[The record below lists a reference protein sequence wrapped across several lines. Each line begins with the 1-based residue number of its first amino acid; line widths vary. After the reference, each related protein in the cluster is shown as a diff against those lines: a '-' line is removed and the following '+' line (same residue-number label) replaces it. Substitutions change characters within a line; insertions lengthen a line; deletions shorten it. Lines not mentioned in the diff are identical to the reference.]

1 MIMNK
6 KEIKKP
12 TSGKKVA
19 NVPIVMQLEALECGA
34 ASLTMVMAYYGKWV
48 PLEQVRVDCGV
59 SRNGSNAKNIC
70 RAAAKYGFVTK
81 GRARNLK
88 NLREK
93 GKFPAIIHWGGGHF
107 VVLDGFRGNKAIL
120 NDPAKGLVKVDLETF
135 DKIYTGI
142 YIEITPGEDFEP
154 GGKRKSILT
163 FAKKRLKG
171 AAALI
176 AFFAITTIV
185 FYLFTIVNPV
195 LNQVFVDSLLGGNN
209 PDWLL
214 PFIFIFGGIGLLQ
227 VIVTA
232 VNCLYQYKIR
242 GKLDLIGSTTY
253 MWKILRMPID
263 FFSQRM
269 VGDLQQRQN
278 ENATIA
284 ETLVNVFAPLFFNA
298 IMLIIYLVV
307 MVNKSWFLALIGV
320 VTVLINIFAS
330 RFISKAR
337 INISRVQSR
346 DNARLSSMTAKGIEM
361 IETIKSNG
369 AETSYFSSWKESADS
384 VYAQNLKMA
393 KTNQFLGLIP
403 AFVAM
408 IADYSVLILGVY
420 LTMNGYF
427 TIGSILAFQG
437 LLSSFMSPAT
447 TLITSGQTLQEMRS
461 QMERVDDVLDYPL
474 DPNVTREI
482 KMERVSK
489 IKGNL
494 ILKDLTF
501 GYSRLG
507 QPVLSNFNLEIKQ
520 GQKVA
525 IVGSTGSGKSTVSKL
540 ISGLYSPWSGEI
552 IFDGKRIEEID
563 HEIFT
568 SSIAVVDQDI
578 TLYEDTIMNNLKM
591 WDQSIADYEV
601 IMACNDAQIHK
612 TIVAREGGY
621 NAPVLEGG
629 KNFSGGEKQRMEI
642 ARSLAMDPSIIIL
655 DEATSAL
662 DAKTEYDVVRA
673 IKERGITTI
682 VIAHRLSTIRDAD
695 LIVVLNHGV
704 IAEQGTHDELMA
716 KKGAYYELVT
726 NE

>member
-1 MIMNK
+1 MKK
-6 KEIKKP
+6 KEVRKP
-12 TSGKKVA
+12 ASGKKVA
-19 NVPIVMQLEALECGA
+19 DVPIIMQLEALECGA
-34 ASLTMVMAYYGKWV
+34 ASLTMIMAYYGKWV

-70 RAAAKYGFVTK
+70 KAAAKYGFKTK
-81 GRARNLK
+81 GYAYNVK
-88 NLREK
+88 KLREK

-120 NDPAKGLVKVDLETF
+120 NDPAKGLVKLDLETF
-135 DKIYTGI
+135 DKFFTGI
-142 YIEITPGEDFEP
+142 YIEFTPTEEFEP
-154 GGKRKSILT
+154 GGKRKSVLA
-163 FAKKRLKG
+163 FARKRLKG

-185 FYLFTIVNPV
+185 FYLFAIVDPV
-195 LNQVFVDSLLGGNN
+195 MNQVFVDYLLGGNN

-227 VIVTA
+227 VIVTT
-232 VNCLYQYKIR
+232 VQCLYQYKIR

-278 ENATIA
+278 ENASIA
-284 ETLVNVFAPLFFNA
+284 ETLVNVFAPLLFNT
-298 IMLIIYLVV
+298 IMLVVYLVV
-307 MVNKSWFLALIGV
+307 MINKSWILTLIGV
-320 VTVLINIFAS
+320 ATVLINIFVS
-330 RFISKAR
+330 QYISKVR
-337 INISRVQSR
+337 INISRVQAR
-346 DNARLSSMTAKGIEM
+346 DNARLGAMTSKGIEM

-369 AETSYFSSWKESADS
+369 AEQSYFSSWQEAADS

-403 AFVAM
+403 AFVSMLAN
-408 IADYSVLILGVY
+408 YSVLLLGVY
-420 LTMNGYF
+420 LTIKGNF
-427 TIGSILAFQG
+427 TVGSILAFQG
-437 LLSSFMSPAT
+437 LLTAFMSPAMT
-447 TLITSGQTLQEMRS
+447 IINSGQTLQEMRT
-461 QMERVDDVLDYPL
+461 QMERVDDVLEYPL
-474 DPNVTREI
+474 DANVTREI
-482 KMERVSK
+482 EMEHVSK

-501 GYSRLG
+501 GYSRLDT
-507 QPVLSNFNLEIKQ
+507 PVLSNFNLEIKQ
-520 GQKVA
+520 CQKVA
-525 IVGSTGSGKSTVSKL
+525 IVGSTGSGKSTISKL
-540 ISGLYSPWSGEI
+540 ISGLYAPWSGEI

-591 WDQSIADYEV
+591 WDQSITDYEV
-601 IMACNDAQIHK
+601 ILAANDAQIHK
-612 TIVAREGGY
+612 TIAAREGGY

-695 LIVVLNHGV
+695 LIVVLDHGHIV
-704 IAEQGTHDELMA
+704 EQGNHDELMA
-716 KKGAYYELVT
+716 RKGAYYDLVT

>member
-1 MIMNK
+1 MKN

-12 TSGKKVA
+12 ASGKKVA
-19 NVPIVMQLEALECGA
+19 NVPIIMQLEALECGA

-70 RAAAKYGFVTK
+70 RAAAKYGFKTK
-81 GRARNLK
+81 GYAYNVKKLK
-88 NLREK
+88 EK

-135 DKIYTGI
+135 DKIFTGI
-142 YIEITPGEDFEP
+142 YIEISPDEGFEP
-154 GGKRKSILT
+154 GGKRKSVLT

-171 AAALI
+171 AASLI
-176 AFFAITTIV
+176 SFFAITTIV

-209 PDWLL
+209 PEWLL
-214 PFIFIFGGIGLLQ
+214 PFIYIFAGVGLLQ

-232 VNCLYQYKIR
+232 VQSLYQYKIR

-278 ENATIA
+278 ENASIA
-284 ETLVNVFAPLFFNA
+284 ETLVNVFAPLLFNA
-298 IMLIIYLVV
+298 IMLIVYLVV
-307 MVNKSWFLALIGV
+307 MINKSWILTLIGV
-320 VTVLINIFAS
+320 ATVLINIFVS
-330 RFISKAR
+330 RYISKVR
-337 INISRVQSR
+337 VNISRVQAR
-346 DNARLSSMTAKGIEM
+346 DNARLGAMTSKGIEM

-369 AETSYFSSWKESADS
+369 AENSYFSSWQEAADS
-384 VYAQNLKMA
+384 VYTQNLRMA
-393 KTNQFLGLIP
+393 KTNQFLGLVP
-403 AFVAM
+403 AFVSLL
-408 IADYSVLILGVY
+408 ADYSVLILGVY
-420 LTMNGYF
+420 LTISGNF
-427 TIGSILAFQG
+427 TVGSILAFQG
-437 LLSSFMSPAT
+437 LLSSFMSPAM
-447 TLITSGQTLQEMRS
+447 TLITSGQTLQEMRT
-461 QMERVDDVLDYPL
+461 QMERVDDVLEYPL

-482 KMERVSK
+482 KTEHISK
-489 IKGNL
+489 IKGNV
-494 ILKDLTF
+494 ILKDVTF

-507 QPVLSNFNLEIKQ
+507 RPVLSNFNLEIKQ

-540 ISGLYSPWSGEI
+540 VSGLYSPWSGEI
-552 IFDGKRIEEID
+552 LFDGKRIEEID

-591 WDQSIADYEV
+591 WDQSITDYEV

-612 TIVAREGGY
+612 TIAAREGGY

-704 IAEQGTHDELMA
+704 IAEQGTHEQLMA
-716 KKGAYYELVT
+716 NKGPYYDLVT